1 MREAAADN
9 ELDVVGRFARGPV
22 AAAALATWAAAEAI
36 VLPIVPDVGL
46 CLVVLAAPPR
56 AARLFAAVV
65 GGAVFGTLLL
75 AAFASQAPD
84 AARNLLLAIPAIDA
98 HVLAE
103 ADRALAR
110 DGVAGFAQ
118 VGPGPPLKV
127 YTVEWL
133 RQGGDTAGAVVG
145 AILNRL
151 TRIGPVLIAAA
162 AVGYVA
168 GPWLRRHAR
177 LTIAAY
183 AGLWLGFYAVYF
195 SGSA

>member
-1 MREAAADN
+1 MREAASDN
-9 ELDVVGRFARGPV
+9 EVDLVGRFARGRV

-46 CLVVLAAPPR
+46 CLLVLAAPSR
-56 AARLFAAVV
+56 AARLFVAVLAGAAI
-65 GGAVFGTLLL
+65 GTLLL
-75 AAFASQAPD
+75 AAFASQAPN

-98 HVLAE
+98 SVLTE

-127 YTVEWL
+127 FTVEWL
-133 RQGGDTAGAVVG
+133 RQGGDTAGALAG
-145 AILNRL
+145 AVLNRL
-151 TRIGPVLIAAA
+151 TRIGPVLIAAV
-162 AVGYVA
+162 AVGHLA
-168 GPWLRRHAR
+168 RHWLRRHAG

-183 AGLWLGFYAVYF
+183 AALWIGFYALYF
-195 SGSA
+195 SRSA